1 MDTQNVSAQVYFKQL
16 PPDPGAGQFGCN
28 ETGDVLSTCV
38 NDVQTDSQ
46 IETAFQSQLDLSE
59 YYKSPYVFDTMKRD
73 YMDQTMESSNKPV
86 PQEIGNVPPPPPIP
100 TPMMIPSG
108 PTDFLK
114 KMEKPTKSFF
124 GEESKSLSV
133 TFIILLIIL
142 VLLLAMFV
150 LKPNNNP
157 MTSLYVKYLK
167 KW

>member
-73 YMDQTMESSNKPV
+73 YMDKTMEGSNTPV
-86 PQEIGNVPPPPPIP
+86 AQEVDNVPPPPPIP

-114 KMEKPTKSFF
+114 KKTKGKSFF
-124 GEESKSLSV
+124 GEESKNLSLLFVLFLIISL
-133 TFIILLIIL
+133 ILLF
-142 VLLLAMFV
+142 VFV
-150 LKPNNNP
+150 LKPNNTTP
-157 MTSLYVKYLK
+157 VSMLFGKR
-167 KW
+167 